1 MQLSEFLEAIAAP
14 QLITCRPLSTT
25 KTNNLV
31 HPREHLPDLTEWTG
45 IKRDIK
51 KLLDPKLSFEL
62 AEPGWSD
69 FIRTDTGRATSCSDE
84 NGVSALG
91 TKAYENPAL
100 VILEECFGIVGRFC
114 YHGVGCDL
122 GDADRVFVIQP
133 NPRERGKGKFV
144 LEWEAPWAL
153 DTPDNLIEEFN
164 SGRLSNGR
172 PTKLVKAVS
181 QLYGYMTF
189 NNMRIGAL
197 CNYESLYL
205 FQRVGSCGFQVSP
218 PFKFSD
224 RGTESP
230 VAALVYICHQ
240 VVTVG
245 SFHHSPIEQGPP
257 GTHMLN
263 IEDFVVRGTWKEN
276 GNTEI
281 LWEQI
286 HLYLAERVTGNRRS
300 CLKFTKR
307 ILKSRRKLL
316 TKT

>member
-1 MQLSEFLEAIAAP
+1 MQLSEFLEAIAAL
-14 QLITCRPLSTT
+14 QLITCQPLSTT
-25 KTNNLV
+25 KTNNPV

-51 KLLDPKLSFEL
+51 KLLDPKLGFEL

-69 FIRTDTGRATSCSDE
+69 FIRTDAGRATSCSDE
-84 NGVSALG
+84 SGVSALG
-91 TKAYENPAL
+91 NKAYENPAL
-100 VILEECFGIVGRFC
+100 VILENFFGIIGRFC
-114 YHGVGCDL
+114 YHG
-122 GDADRVFVIQP
+122 
-133 NPRERGKGKFV
+133 ERGKGKFV

-153 DTPDNLIEEFN
+153 ATPDNLIEEFN

-205 FQRVGSCGFQVSP
+205 FQRVGSSGLQVSP

-230 VAALVYICHQ
+230 VAALVYICHH

-245 SFHHSPIEQGPP
+245 SFHHSPIGQGPP
-257 GTHMLN
+257 GTHMLK
-263 IEDFVVRGTWKEN
+263 IEDFVVRGTWK
-276 GNTEI
+276 GKGYTEI
-281 LWEQI
+281 LRE
-286 HLYLAERVTGNRRS
+286 
-300 CLKFTKR
+300 
-307 ILKSRRKLL
+307 
-316 TKT
+316 